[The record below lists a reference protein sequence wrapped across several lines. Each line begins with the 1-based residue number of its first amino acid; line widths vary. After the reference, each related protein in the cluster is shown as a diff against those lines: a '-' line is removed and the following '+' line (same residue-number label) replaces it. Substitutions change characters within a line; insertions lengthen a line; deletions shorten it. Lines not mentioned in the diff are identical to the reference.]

1 MSNEKLVVLLLLL
14 GVACTGNDPPAAD
27 SGLPP
32 SGGAVAG
39 SNTAAMA
46 GAAGVQAQSSGGN
59 RSSVAGEA
67 GAGGAAAGTAG
78 MAGGAPVIAG
88 AANGGAGGA
97 RAAAALGLSVQ
108 PPSLLWT
115 AVRHYSGATPSGRTS
130 GPAMGPAKKL
140 SVHNGGDRALALTI
154 ALSGPGAPRF
164 ELVTPAMLQV
174 PAGADAEVALRIVTD
189 DAVLGPAPAQDDG
202 ATVLDAT
209 LELSAGERH
218 LSVRSYALV
227 LTYVELEPTFGQIL
241 RAFPEWT
248 TRLPS
253 WLPDDANP
261 NPGKPLP
268 GIVAGTDE
276 VPAPSFERLD
286 PTEPVT
292 VQPIARFS
300 PPGAVPFGWYE
311 PGRSANRT
319 VVGTLGEQTDPH
331 TNDQSRMLEPPLAS
345 GSFTFE
351 PSAAR
356 FGVWMMP
363 AGVGLLTSEDAS
375 CFDGQHRVRTWAL
388 RDAQG
393 VILPGRFLIGGEE
406 AANGD
411 YQDYV
416 FVLGNVKPSAG

>member
-1 MSNEKLVVLLLLL
+1 MSNEKLLALLLL
-14 GVACTGNDPPAAD
+14 GVACGGNESPAAE
-27 SGLPP
+27 SGSPATGGNVTGGNMAVTAGAGTTQDQGWGGTGANVAGEP
-32 SGGAVAG
+32 GSSGGTAG
-39 SNTAAMA
+39 MASTAGAPPAMA
-46 GAAGVQAQSSGGN
+46 GAAS
-59 RSSVAGEA
+59 
-67 GAGGAAAGTAG
+67 
-78 MAGGAPVIAG
+78 
-88 AANGGAGGA
+88 GGAGVAGSP
-97 RAAAALGLSVQ
+97 AAVGLSVQ
-108 PPSLLWT
+108 PPSLRWT

-130 GPAMGPAKKL
+130 GPAMGPTKKL
-140 SVHNGGDRALALTI
+140 TVHNGGASALTLAV
-154 ALSGPGAPRF
+154 ALSGPGAARF
-164 ELVTPAMLQV
+164 ELITPAMLQV
-174 PAGADAEVALRIVTD
+174 PAGDDAEVTLRIITD
-189 DAVLGPAPAQDDG
+189 DSALGAAPAQDDG

-209 LELSAGERH
+209 LKLSAGGQQ
-218 LSVRSYALV
+218 LSVGSYALV

-241 RAFPEWT
+241 GAFPEWT
-248 TRLPS
+248 THLPT
-253 WLPDDANP
+253 WLPNDANP

-276 VPAPSFERLD
+276 VQAPSFERLD
-286 PTEPVT
+286 PSKPVT
-292 VQPIARFS
+292 LRPIARFS
-300 PPGAVPFGWYE
+300 PAGAVPFGWYE
-311 PGRSANRT
+311 PGRSSSRT
-319 VVGTLGEQTDPH
+319 TVATLGQQPDPH

-375 CFDGQHRVRTWAL
+375 CFDGQHRVRAWSL

-393 VILPGRFLIGGEE
+393 VLIPGSFLIGGEE